1 MEAIQAKVEFV
12 EINGDVSAQK
22 HAGDMVIEL
31 NDLELTLV
39 GGGIVD
45 VNF

>member
-1 MEAIQAKVEFV
+1 MEAIKAQIEFV
-12 EINGDVSAQK
+12 EVKPEVVANP
-22 HAGDMVIEL
+22 AGNTISEL